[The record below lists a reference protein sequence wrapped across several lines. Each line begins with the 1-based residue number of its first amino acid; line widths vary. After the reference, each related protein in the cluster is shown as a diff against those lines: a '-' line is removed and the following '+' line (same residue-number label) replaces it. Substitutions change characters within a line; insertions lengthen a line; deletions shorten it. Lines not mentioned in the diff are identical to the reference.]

1 MRASRQVVCRVGRWL
16 RGPADPCPGSGAR
29 RSGPPARIAGA
40 ACRRGAGGTVA
51 VGEPDEAPGRCNR
64 LPLPPA
70 RRRPA
75 GARVGGGRNTTRR
88 VRRRSSSPTPASP
101 RSILRR
107 RRASAASARSTSP
120 RGESECPG
128 SGRRSRPSSR
138 SSREEGERSSGTSS
152 SRPASPSATSTS
164 WSTPPAG
171 RCSAG
176 TTCCENLQ
184 TGHAKLYNPNP
195 VVEHH
200 GAKGLRRDHHD
211 RDTPLLRKLRR
222 KVSLPNIDD
231 GQDCLRGRW
240 VHALRGKKDK
250 ETCKPSLR
258 WNKVTRSDSRFEALM
273 VYFQINRSQAYIQSL
288 GFSNSNPTPNGID
301 DRVQRATADAFKR
314 DNSFYSPATQSIV
327 YGSGGV
333 DDAEDGDVILHEYG
347 HALQD
352 SSSPSFGHSSGFQ
365 PGALAEGSSDYW
377 AAAMSSL
384 VPHTSNEDDVCI
396 FDWDAT
402 TYGKFFP
409 RVPGERSGRRCGR
422 RADSSR
428 RLQKAEQGSC
438 GTDVHC
444 VGQVWSTALWNLR
457 RSSCSATPATV
468 ARRWTRSTWRP
479 SSSTPAPSGS
489 AAPRTQLRCARRG
502 PAPERRLRRLQG
514 RQLRPHPPGD
524 AVARHPALSRAP
536 PSDIRP

>member
-1 MRASRQVVCRVGRWL
+1 MR
-16 RGPADPCPGSGAR
+16 
-29 RSGPPARIAGA
+29 
-40 ACRRGAGGTVA
+40 
-51 VGEPDEAPGRCNR
+51 
-64 LPLPPA
+64 
-70 RRRPA
+70 
-75 GARVGGGRNTTRR
+75 
-88 VRRRSSSPTPASP
+88 ASP
-101 RSILRR
+101 RSCAGWVAGFAALLTLALAAAPAAAAPPRVSQELHAAAAPAAQLPSASQTRLPGGATVYRYHQRVDGLRVLGSEAVVNHAADAPPKLVADSTKPSINPPAPASISR
-107 RRASAASARSTSP
+107 ERAIDIASGRVGVSRLRAPVSAELAIEPGGGGTLVWHVLVPAGQPLGDFDVLVDAASGQVLSQHNLL
-120 RGESECPG
+120 
-128 SGRRSRPSSR
+128 
-138 SSREEGERSSGTSS
+138 
-152 SRPASPSATSTS
+152 
-164 WSTPPAG
+164 
-171 RCSAG
+171 
-176 TTCCENLQ
+176 ENLQ

-258 WNKVTRSDSRFEALM
+258 WNKVTRSNSRFEALM

-457 RSSCSATPATV
+457 REFV
-468 ARRWTRSTWRP
+468 RRDPRNGGAQMDQIYLASQFLYTGTERFR
-479 SSSTPAPSGS
+479 G
-489 AAPRTQLRCARRG
+489 AANALRCADEDLHPRG
-502 PAPERRLRRLQG
+502 VSGDCKGANYALIRQEMRSRGILR
-514 RQLRPHPPGD
+514 
-524 AVARHPALSRAP
+524 
-536 PSDIRP
+536 

>member
-1 MRASRQVVCRVGRWL
+1 MLSQHNL
-16 RGPADPCPGSGAR
+16 
-29 RSGPPARIAGA
+29 
-40 ACRRGAGGTVA
+40 
-51 VGEPDEAPGRCNR
+51 
-64 LPLPPA
+64 L
-70 RRRPA
+70 
-75 GARVGGGRNTTRR
+75 
-88 VRRRSSSPTPASP
+88 
-101 RSILRR
+101 
-107 RRASAASARSTSP
+107 
-120 RGESECPG
+120 
-128 SGRRSRPSSR
+128 
-138 SSREEGERSSGTSS
+138 
-152 SRPASPSATSTS
+152 
-164 WSTPPAG
+164 
-171 RCSAG
+171 
-176 TTCCENLQ
+176 ENLQ

-314 DNSFYSPATQSIV
+314 DNSFYSPATRSIV

-365 PGALAEGSSDYW
+365 PGALAEGFSDYW
-377 AAAMSSL
+377 AAAMS
-384 VPHTSNEDDVCI
+384 VAGAAH
-396 FDWDAT
+396 
-402 TYGKFFP
+402 
-409 RVPGERSGRRCGR
+409 
-422 RADSSR
+422 
-428 RLQKAEQGSC
+428 LQ
-438 GTDVHC
+438 
-444 VGQVWSTALWNLR
+444 
-457 RSSCSATPATV
+457 
-468 ARRWTRSTWRP
+468 
-479 SSSTPAPSGS
+479 
-489 AAPRTQLRCARRG
+489 RG
-502 PAPERRLRRLQG
+502 
-514 RQLRPHPPGD
+514 
-524 AVARHPALSRAP
+524 
-536 PSDIRP
+536 

>member
-1 MRASRQVVCRVGRWL
+1 MLSQHNL
-16 RGPADPCPGSGAR
+16 
-29 RSGPPARIAGA
+29 
-40 ACRRGAGGTVA
+40 
-51 VGEPDEAPGRCNR
+51 
-64 LPLPPA
+64 L
-70 RRRPA
+70 
-75 GARVGGGRNTTRR
+75 
-88 VRRRSSSPTPASP
+88 
-101 RSILRR
+101 
-107 RRASAASARSTSP
+107 
-120 RGESECPG
+120 
-128 SGRRSRPSSR
+128 
-138 SSREEGERSSGTSS
+138 
-152 SRPASPSATSTS
+152 
-164 WSTPPAG
+164 
-171 RCSAG
+171 
-176 TTCCENLQ
+176 ENLQ

-258 WNKVTRSDSRFEALM
+258 WSKVTRSDSRFEALM
-273 VYFQINRSQAYIQSL
+273 VYFQINRAQAYIQSL

-301 DRVQRATADAFKR
+301 DRVQRATANAFKR

-438 GTDVHC
+438 GTRRPLRGPGLVHGA
-444 VGQVWSTALWNLR
+444 VEPPAEFVR
-457 RSSCSATPATV
+457 RDPATV

-489 AAPRTQLRCARRG
+489 AAPRTHSGAPMRTCTREASPAIARAPTTPSSARRCG
-502 PAPERRLRRLQG
+502 RAASCAEPRPA
-514 RQLRPHPPGD
+514 
-524 AVARHPALSRAP
+524 
-536 PSDIRP
+536 SDIRP

>member
-1 MRASRQVVCRVGRWL
+1 VNASPRGWIGWGAPLAALLIAAVAAAPAAAAPPRVSRELRVAAAPATELSSASQARLPGGATVYRYQQRVDGLRVLGSQAVVNHPQGAPPRLVADSTKPSIAPPAPAGVSRQR
-16 RGPADPCPGSGAR
+16 AID
-29 RSGPPARIAGA
+29 
-40 ACRRGAGGTVA
+40 VA
-51 VGEPDEAPGRCNR
+51 S
-64 LPLPPA
+64 
-70 RRRPA
+70 
-75 GARVGGGRNTTRR
+75 ARVGVTRLRAPVSAGLAIEPGNGGTL
-88 VRRRSSSPTPASP
+88 VWHVL
-101 RSILRR
+101 I
-107 RRASAASARSTSP
+107 
-120 RGESECPG
+120 
-128 SGRRSRPSSR
+128 
-138 SSREEGERSSGTSS
+138 
-152 SRPASPSATSTS
+152 PSAKPLGDFEVLVDATT
-164 WSTPPAG
+164 G
-171 RCSAG
+171 RVLSRH
-176 TTCCENLQ
+176 NLIERFR

-200 GAKGLRRDHHD
+200 GAKGLRTDQHGK
-211 RDTPLLRKLRR
+211 DTPLLRKLRR

-250 ETCKPSLR
+250 ETCKRSLR
-258 WNKVTRSDSRFEALM
+258 WTRVTRSDNRFEALM
-273 VYFQINRSQAYIQSL
+273 VYFQINRSQAYVQSL

-314 DNSFYSPATQSIV
+314 DNSFYSPATQAIV

-402 TYGKFFP
+402 TYGKFYP

-422 RADSSR
+422 RADVTRS
-428 RLQKAEQGSC
+428 LQKAERGSC

-457 RSSCSATPATV
+457 RKFVRGNP
-468 ARRWTRSTWRP
+468 STGGAQMDQIYLA
-479 SSSTPAPSGS
+479 SQFLYTGS
-489 AAPRTQLRCARRG
+489 ERFRGAANALLCADEDLHPRGA
-502 PAPERRLRRLQG
+502 
-514 RQLRPHPPGD
+514 PGD
-524 AVARHPALSRAP
+524 CKGADYGIIRQQMRARGILR
-536 PSDIRP
+536 